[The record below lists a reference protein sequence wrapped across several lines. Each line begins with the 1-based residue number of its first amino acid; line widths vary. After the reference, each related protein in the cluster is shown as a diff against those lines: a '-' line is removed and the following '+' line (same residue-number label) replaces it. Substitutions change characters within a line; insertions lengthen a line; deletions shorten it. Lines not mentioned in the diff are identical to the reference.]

1 MEELLHRGG
10 SMAHTPDPAVP
21 EPVEKEEPWLGVGA
35 VARLWPV
42 REDWV
47 PRVAHLADVRVRRS
61 GGESRGTYGAAP
73 TVYHFHPG
81 DVRRAAEDI
90 AGGRV
95 EIPTVY
101 RTDTPDGRRAKFWST
116 LRNRVLVTLF
126 MTVLLASV
134 LMLLFVAG
142 FLLTV
147 E

>member
-1 MEELLHRGG
+1 M
-10 SMAHTPDPAVP
+10 SHTPDPDVP
-21 EPVEKEEPWLGVGA
+21 ESVDEEEEWLGVRA

-47 PRVAHLADVRVRRS
+47 PNVAHLADVRVRRS

-81 DVRRAAEDI
+81 DVRRAARDI
-90 AGGRV
+90 AEGRV
-95 EIPTVY
+95 DVPTVY
-101 RTDTPDGRRAKFWST
+101 RTDTPDGRRAEFWRT
-116 LRNRVLVTLF
+116 LLNRVLGTLF
-126 MTVLLASV
+126 LAVLLASV